1 MKFVPKLKTCPNCET
16 IQIIIT
22 NGIVYD
28 NPFKSLKGWILKKSY
43 KCRKCKET
51 IGLFVNLT
59 SSEEKMVWFN
69 YISCEDKFFEKLVY
83 LQEQKSKFLKIKNKN
98 KYDKISER
106 ISKIQNEIRES
117 KLKLQISVK
126 IKNRMLIKQAY

>member
-1 MKFVPKLKTCPNCET
+1 MKYIPKLKTCPNCESV
-16 IQIIIT
+16 QIIIA

-28 NPFKSLKGWILKKSY
+28 NPFKSLKGWVLKKSY
-43 KCRKCKET
+43 KCRKCKER
-51 IGLFVNLT
+51 IGLFINST

-83 LQEQKSKFLKIKNKN
+83 LQEQKSMFLKNKNKN
-98 KYDKISER
+98 KYEKISEK
-106 ISKIQNEIRES
+106 ILKIQNEIKES
-117 KLKLQISVK
+117 RLKLKISVK